1 MSENELIRKYYHDS
15 YKTNS
20 HGFIVCPLYNEKKN
34 EDDQICKFLVENDGD
49 SLTPEQFEYLWSH
62 VKSRHEDTYR
72 DILKMC
78 RSKIVDV
85 SKTNQY
91 DNLMDTIAFPGRSF
105 RRLDPLKS
113 ESVPAENPGNP
124 CFGPDE
130 IRSDPRPSESNAIPS
145 PGFHRIRR
153 IPVGSDKIL
162 YWIR

>member
-1 MSENELIRKYYHDS
+1 MSENELIQKYYHGS

-20 HGFIVCPLYNEKKN
+20 HGSVICPLYNEKKN
-34 EDDQICKFLVENDGD
+34 EDDQICKFFVENDGD
-49 SLTPEQFEYLWSH
+49 SLTPEQFEYLWTH

-91 DNLMDTIAFPGRSF
+91 DNLMDTITLSSSNLNKPRKSRKSMLRI
-105 RRLDPLKS
+105 RRDL
-113 ESVPAENPGNP
+113 
-124 CFGPDE
+124 
-130 IRSDPRPSESNAIPS
+130 RPSEANAIPS